1 VSDPAG
7 GVARPVG
14 QGPPLTQRESSDR
27 MNLLAVGTGLRIA
40 MAPVF
45 MWLVLGGEDTIAA
58 IVFLVAAATDWIDGR
73 LARRWEVTS
82 RLGSFL
88 DTTADKLLVTAA
100 LVVLVAVDRA
110 SPWLAM
116 LIIARELVLLG
127 LRAAVATDG
136 RHLEPSL
143 LGKWKATIQFAAIA
157 LVTLRADVIVAGEY
171 LDEWALA
178 LAALVTV
185 WSGVDYF
192 VRFSSALRSPS

>member
-1 VSDPAG
+1 MSDPAG

-14 QGPPLTQRESSDR
+14 QGPPLGQRESSDR

-45 MWLVLGGEDTIAA
+45 MWLVLADQDTIAA

-136 RHLEPSL
+136 RHLQPSL

-157 LVTLRADVIVAGEY
+157 LVTLRPDVIVAGEY